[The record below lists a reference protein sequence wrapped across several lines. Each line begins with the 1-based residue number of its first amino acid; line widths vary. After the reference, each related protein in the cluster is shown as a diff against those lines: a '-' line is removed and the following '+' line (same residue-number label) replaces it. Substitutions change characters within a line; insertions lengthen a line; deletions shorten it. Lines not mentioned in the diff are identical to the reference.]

1 LHAFN
6 LLSRVPAA
14 KLDFVSIRVD
24 IAYRIDHTIN
34 LNALLIYPEFSRHG
48 FWNYKEVCRIQG
60 AKYPAAPLGLITLAA
75 LLPQDWSFRLSDLN
89 TAALQDSDIQWA
101 DLVFIGG
108 MLPQQVSFL
117 KLIDHVHRLGKRV
130 VAGGPDPTSQPEIY
144 RQADFLVLG
153 EAECTLPRFLTDF
166 QAGAKRGVYLPRQ
179 ERPDIRSSP
188 VPRFDLLRQ
197 RDYLMIGIQFSR
209 GCPFNC
215 EFCDVIEL
223 FGRIPRTKAPEQ
235 IIAELQALYELGYR
249 GHVDFVDDNFIG
261 NIKSVKRILTAV
273 RGWSERRRYPFYF
286 STEASINLADD
297 PELLGM
303 MRDLDFRYVFIGIES
318 SDEEILRSV
327 HKMQNTRRR
336 LTENLTRIY
345 RHGMIVNGGFI
356 IGFDGET
363 RAAARSIAEFIRRG
377 SVCMAMVGLLHAL
390 PNTQL
395 TRRLKLEKRFLRD
408 SNELIN
414 SDGHGVDQ
422 TTAGLNFTTLRPRR
436 DILKDYLYVVGK
448 TYGLANYF
456 NRCLT
461 LGRLLKPN
469 YRHKP
474 SLARRLRD
482 LRGLIILVIRFGVL
496 PPGCYYFWRN
506 ILLLA
511 VSNPLAV
518 EAVINLMAMYLHFR
532 KQTRYARRILS

>member
-1 LHAFN
+1 
-6 LLSRVPAA
+6 
-14 KLDFVSIRVD
+14 
-24 IAYRIDHTIN
+24 
-34 LNALLIYPEFSRHG
+34 
-48 FWNYKEVCRIQG
+48 
-60 AKYPAAPLGLITLAA
+60 
-75 LLPQDWSFRLSDLN
+75 LPQDWSFRLNDLN
-89 TAALQDSDIQWA
+89 TAALKDSDILWA

-108 MLPQQVSFL
+108 MLSQQLSFL
-117 KLIDHVHRLGKRV
+117 ELIERVHGLGKKV

-144 RQADFLVLG
+144 RQADYLVLG
-153 EAECTLPRFLTDF
+153 EAECTLPRFLEDF
-166 QAGAKRGVYLPRQ
+166 QAGAKRGVYPPLQ

-188 VPRFDLLRQ
+188 VPRFDLLKA

-223 FGRIPRTKAPEQ
+223 FGRLPRTKTPEQ
-235 IIAELQALYELGYR
+235 IVAELQALYELGYR

-261 NIKSVKRILTAV
+261 NINSVKRILTAV
-273 RGWSERRRYPFYF
+273 RGWSERRRHPFYF

-297 PELLGM
+297 PELLAM
-303 MRDLDFRYVFIGIES
+303 MRDLDFRYVFIGIET
-318 SDEEILRSV
+318 SDEEILRSA
-327 HKMQNTRRR
+327 HKIQNTGRR
-336 LTENLTRIY
+336 LTENLSRIY

-363 RAAARSIAEFIRRG
+363 RAIARSIAELIRHG

-395 TRRLKLEKRFLRD
+395 ARRLQRERRFLPD
-408 SNELIN
+408 SNELVN
-414 SDGHGVDQ
+414 TDELGVDQ
-422 TTAGLNFTTLRPRR
+422 TTAGLNFMTLRPRR
-436 DILKDYLYVVGK
+436 DILNDYLYVVAK
-448 TYGLANYF
+448 TYGLASYF
-456 NRCLT
+456 NRCLS
-461 LGRLLKPN
+461 LGRVLKPN
-469 YRHKP
+469 HRYRP

-482 LRGLIILVIRFGVL
+482 LRGLMILAIRFGVL

-532 KQTRYARRILS
+532 KQTRYAIRILS

>member
-1 LHAFN
+1 M
-6 LLSRVPAA
+6 
-14 KLDFVSIRVD
+14 
-24 IAYRIDHTIN
+24 

-75 LLPQDWSFRLSDLN
+75 LLPQDWSFRLIDLN
-89 TAALQDSDIQWA
+89 TASLPDTDILWA

-108 MLPQQVSFL
+108 MLPQQLSFL
-117 KLIDHVHRLGKRV
+117 KLIDRVHALGKRV

-153 EAECTLPRFLTDF
+153 EAECTLPRFLKDLD
-166 QAGAKRGVYLPRQ
+166 AGAQRGMYVASPN
-179 ERPDIRSSP
+179 RPDIRMSP
-188 VPRFDLLRQ
+188 VPRFDLLRP

-223 FGRIPRTKAPEQ
+223 FGRVPRTKSPEQ
-235 IIAELQALYELGYR
+235 IVAELQALYDLGYR

-261 NIKSVKRILTAV
+261 NKKRVKQILAAV
-273 RGWSERRRYPFYF
+273 RSWSECHRYPFYF

-297 PELLGM
+297 LELLRL
-303 MRDLDFRYVFIGIES
+303 MRDIDFRYVFVGIES
-318 SDEEILRSV
+318 TDEAILLAAN
-327 HKMQNTRRR
+327 KIQNTRRR
-336 LTENLTRIY
+336 LTENLARIY

-363 RAAARSIAEFIRRG
+363 RESARSIAEFIRLG

-395 TRRLKLEKRFLRD
+395 TRRLQEENRFLNQ
-408 SNELIN
+408 SNEMVE
-414 SDGHGVDQ
+414 SDERGVDQ
-422 TTAGLNFTTLRPRR
+422 TTAGLNFTTMRPRR
-436 DILKDYLYVVGK
+436 EILNDYLYVVAK
-448 TYGLANYF
+448 AYGLANYF

-461 LGRLLKPN
+461 LGRVLKPHH
-469 YRHKP
+469 RHRP
-474 SLARRLRD
+474 SLGNRLRD
-482 LRGLIILVIRFGVL
+482 LRGLVLLIIRFGLL

-506 ILLLA
+506 ILMLA
-511 VSNPLAV
+511 VLNPIAV
-518 EAVINLMAMYLHFR
+518 EAVINLMAMYLHFK
-532 KQTRYARRILS
+532 KQSRYVIRILS

>member
-1 LHAFN
+1 M
-6 LLSRVPAA
+6 
-14 KLDFVSIRVD
+14 
-24 IAYRIDHTIN
+24 

-75 LLPQDWSFRLSDLN
+75 LLPQGWNFRLIDLN
-89 TAALQDSDIQWA
+89 TATLEDADIHWA

-108 MLPQQVSFL
+108 MLPQQLSFL
-117 KLIDHVHRLGKRV
+117 KLIDRVQELGKRV

-144 RQADFLVLG
+144 KQADFLVLG
-153 EAECTLPRFLTDF
+153 EAEGTLPRFLRDLE
-166 QAGAKRGVYLPRQ
+166 AGAERGVYLPLQ
-179 ERPDIRSSP
+179 HRPDIRTSP
-188 VPRFDLLRQ
+188 VPRFDLLKPRN
-197 RDYLMIGIQFSR
+197 YLMIGIQFSR

-223 FGRIPRTKAPEQ
+223 FGRVPRTKTPEQ
-235 IIAELQALYELGYR
+235 IVAELQALYELGYR

-261 NIKSVKRILTAV
+261 NKKSVKQILTAV
-273 RGWSERRRYPFYF
+273 RDWSESRRYPFYF

-297 PELLGM
+297 LELLRM
-303 MRDLDFRYVFIGIES
+303 MRDIDFRYVFIGIES
-318 SDEEILRSV
+318 SDEDILRSAN
-327 HKMQNTRRR
+327 KTQNTRRR
-336 LTENLTRIY
+336 LTENLARIY

-363 RAAARSIAEFIRRG
+363 SETARSIAEFIRRG

-395 TRRLKLEKRFLRD
+395 TRRLKQENRFLLD
-408 SNELIN
+408 SNEMVKR
-414 SDGHGVDQ
+414 DARGVDQ
-422 TTAGLNFTTLRPRR
+422 TTAGLNFTTLRPRKN
-436 DILKDYLYVVGK
+436 ILADYLYVVAK
-448 TYGLANYF
+448 AYGLTDYF

-461 LGRLLKPN
+461 LGRVLKPN

-482 LRGLIILVIRFGVL
+482 LRGLVILVIRFGLL
-496 PPGCYYFWRN
+496 PPVCYYFWRN

-511 VSNPLAV
+511 VLNPFSV

-532 KQTRYARRILS
+532 KQSRYVIRNLS